1 MSETETTMS
10 RKIDEVSDGNI
21 GVLTALM
28 NARATIGD
36 KHLTIF
42 LEKVPE
48 RGEALWLRFRTF
60 QKASKDRGAKIEMT
74 FNHFIASV
82 VMPNPF
88 Q

>member
-1 MSETETTMS
+1 MSNAIS
-10 RKIDEVSDGNI
+10 NKIDEVSDGNI

-36 KHLTIF
+36 KHLTTF
-42 LEKVPE
+42 FEKVPE
-48 RGEALWLRFRTF
+48 KGEALWLRFKAF
-60 QKASKDRGAKIEMT
+60 QKASKDKGAQMEMT

-82 VMPNPF
+82 VLPVPF